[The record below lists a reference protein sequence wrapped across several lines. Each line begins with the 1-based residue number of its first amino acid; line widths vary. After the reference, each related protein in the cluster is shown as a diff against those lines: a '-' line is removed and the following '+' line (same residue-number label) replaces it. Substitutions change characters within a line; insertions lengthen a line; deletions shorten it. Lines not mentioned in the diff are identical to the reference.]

1 MVWNI
6 MRAKVLSFA
15 LVLLLLTPALPAVQ
29 ARESQTLTVF
39 AAASLTD
46 AFGDIATGFEAA
58 HPGVKVVF
66 NFGGSSTLAAQLAE
80 GAPAD
85 VFASANGKQMGV
97 ARSAG
102 RVVDPVHVF
111 AQNRLVIAVP
121 ADNPAHIQSLRDL
134 ARPGL
139 LLVVAA
145 PDVPVRDYTDRM
157 LAQLAAV
164 PAYGP
169 AYRQAVMANIVSEED
184 NVRLVVAKVA
194 LGEAD
199 AGIVYQSDITPD
211 VARDVTAILIP
222 SAYNTLAA
230 YPIAV
235 TNDTP
240 HPDLAW
246 AFVEYVLSADGQAAL
261 AHWGFIPVPA
271 STASVP

>member
-1 MVWNI
+1 MKARI
-6 MRAKVLSFA
+6 LPFA
-15 LVLLLLTPALPAVQ
+15 LALLLLTPALPAVQ

-46 AFGDIATGFEAA
+46 AFGDIATGFEAD

-66 NFGGSSTLAAQLAE
+66 NFGSSSTLAAQLAE

-97 ARSAG
+97 ARSAE
-102 RVVDPVHVF
+102 RIVDPIHVF

-121 ADNPAHIQSLRDL
+121 VDNPAHIQSLRDL
-134 ARPGL
+134 AKPGV

-157 LAQLAAV
+157 LDQLAGV
-164 PAYGP
+164 PAYGA

-211 VARDVTAILIP
+211 VAKDVMAIPIP
-222 SAYNTLAA
+222 TAYNTLAT

-246 AFVEYVLSADGQAAL
+246 SFVEYVLSDAGQAAL

-271 STASVP
+271 SMASVP

>member
-1 MVWNI
+1 MKLK
-6 MRAKVLSFA
+6 RLSFA
-15 LVLLLLTPALPAVQ
+15 LALLLLTPALPTAQ
-29 ARESQTLTVF
+29 AGESRTLTVF

-66 NFGGSSTLAAQLAE
+66 NFGSSSTLAVQLAE

-85 VFASANGKQMGV
+85 VFASADDEQMGV
-97 ARSAG
+97 ARKAG
-102 RVVDPVHVF
+102 RVVDPIHVF

-134 ARPGL
+134 AKPGV

-145 PDVPVRDYTDRM
+145 PDVPARDYTDRM

-169 AYRQAVMANIVSEED
+169 AYRQAVIANIVSEEET
-184 NVRLVVAKVA
+184 VRLVVAKVA

-199 AGIVYQSDITPD
+199 AGIVYQTDITPD
-211 VARDVTAILIP
+211 VARDVTAIPIP
-222 SAYNTLAA
+222 TVYNTLAT

-240 HPDLAW
+240 HPELARSF
-246 AFVEYVLSADGQAAL
+246 AEYVLSADGQAAL
-261 AHWGFIPVPA
+261 AHWGFLPAPV

>member
-1 MVWNI
+1 MKRN
-6 MRAKVLSFA
+6 VLSLA
-15 LVLLLLTPALPAVQ
+15 LALLMLIPALPAVQ

-58 HPGVKVVF
+58 HPGVKVVL
-66 NFGGSSTLAAQLAE
+66 NFGSSSTLAAQLAE

-85 VFASANGKQMGV
+85 VFASANGKQMSV
-97 ARSAG
+97 ARRAG
-102 RVVDPVHVF
+102 RTADPIHVF

-121 ADNPAHIQSLRDL
+121 ADNPAHIQALRDL
-134 ARPGL
+134 ARPGV

-157 LAQLAAV
+157 LEQVAAV
-164 PAYGP
+164 PAYGQT
-169 AYRQAVMANIVSEED
+169 YRQAVIANIVSEED
-184 NVRLVVAKVA
+184 NVRAVVAKVA

-211 VARDVTAILIP
+211 VARDVTAVPIP
-222 SAYNTLAA
+222 NVYNTLAT

-240 HPDLAW
+240 RPQLAW
-246 AFVEYVLSADGQAAL
+246 SFVDYVLSDAGQAAL

-271 STASVP
+271 SSGTIP

>member
-1 MVWNI
+1 MKRN
-6 MRAKVLSFA
+6 VLSLA
-15 LVLLLLTPALPAVQ
+15 LALLLLAPALPAAQ

-46 AFGDIATGFEAA
+46 AFGDIASGFEAA

-66 NFGGSSTLAAQLAE
+66 NFGNSSTLAAQLAE

-85 VFASANGKQMGV
+85 VFASANGQQMDV

-102 RVVDPVHVF
+102 RILDPIHVF
-111 AQNRLVIAVP
+111 AQNRLVMAVP

-134 ARPGL
+134 AKPGL

-145 PDVPVRDYTDRM
+145 PGAPVREYTDRI
-157 LAQLAAV
+157 LEQLAAV
-164 PAYGP
+164 PAYGS
-169 AYRQAVMANIVSEED
+169 AYRQAVIANIVSEEET
-184 NVRLVVAKVA
+184 VRLVVAKVA

-211 VARDVTAILIP
+211 VARDVTAIPIP
-222 SAYNTLAA
+222 TVYNTLAT

-235 TNDTP
+235 TNDAP
-240 HPDLAW
+240 RPQLARS
-246 AFVEYVLSADGQAAL
+246 FVEYVLSTDGQAAL

>member
-1 MVWNI
+1 M
-6 MRAKVLSFA
+6 KVKILSFA
-15 LVLLLLTPALPAVQ
+15 LALLLLTPARPAVQ
-29 ARESQTLTVF
+29 ARETQTLTVF

-58 HPGVKVVF
+58 HSGVKVVF

-97 ARSAG
+97 ARRAG
-102 RVVDPVHVF
+102 RIADPMHVF
-111 AQNRLVIAVP
+111 AGNRLVVAVP
-121 ADNPAHIQSLRDL
+121 ADNPAHIQSLHDL
-134 ARPGL
+134 AKPGV

-145 PDVPVRDYTDRM
+145 PDVPVRDYTDHM
-157 LAQLAAV
+157 LDQLAAV
-164 PAYGP
+164 PAYGE
-169 AYRQAVMANIVSEED
+169 AYRQAVIANIVSEED
-184 NVRLVVAKVA
+184 NVRAVVAKVA

-211 VARDVTAILIP
+211 VAKDVTAIPIP
-222 SAYNTLAA
+222 TAYNTLAT
-230 YPIAV
+230 YLIAV

-240 HPDLAW
+240 QPQLAW
-246 AFVEYVLSADGQAAL
+246 SFVDYVLSDVGQAVL

-271 STASVP
+271 SGDTVP